1 MGRPS
6 GSGEGRCSPAGR
18 QTRRQATGST
28 GDDGVARCDGDGDV
42 RRRGRG
48 HGCPNLDPDG
58 VGRGGARRGA
68 SGVRARVRWWG
79 GLSRPEAWAGLAG
92 PWPSWAKGPVGGGG
106 VYLSP
111 PISFFLDFVFISFSF
126 LF

>member
-48 HGCPNLDPDG
+48 TVAPISIQTG
-58 VGRGGARRGA
+58 
-68 SGVRARVRWWG
+68 SG
-79 GLSRPEAWAGLAG
+79 E
-92 PWPSWAKGPVGGGG
+92 GGG
-106 VYLSP
+106 VGNEEKVGSAARE
-111 PISFFLDFVFISFSF
+111 VRVWG
-126 LF
+126 